1 MYKNATTYPVL
12 AIDYVA
18 DRIETIKIYPKFT
31 ITQIVREGTRLLI
44 DDRDLDGASRLFV
57 LSRHYPGPKSL

>member
-1 MYKNATTYPVL
+1 MCATTYPVM

-31 ITQIVREGTRLLI
+31 ITQIAGQGSPFAYE
-44 DDRDLDGASRLFV
+44 
-57 LSRHYPGPKSL
+57 